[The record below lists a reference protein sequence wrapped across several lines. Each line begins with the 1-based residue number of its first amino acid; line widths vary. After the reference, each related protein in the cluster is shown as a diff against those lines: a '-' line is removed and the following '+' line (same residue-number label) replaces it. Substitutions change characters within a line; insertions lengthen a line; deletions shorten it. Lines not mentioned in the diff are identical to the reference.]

1 MKAMKRVQYL
11 YMRIATNTKR
21 ATGIVLVLAFL
32 TILFCHPLYATI
44 YGSISGKVTCENSG
58 KGIPG
63 VVVLLS
69 GKKREETKTDR
80 DGGYSFDFLDTG
92 NYYIRFVHG
101 SPYCTEKEKRIRVEA
116 GKKVVLNKILKLGGA
131 VTGKVYKSDGKTPF
145 EKVYVHVFFSD
156 GSSRSTRTIAD
167 GSYFVG
173 DLCPSNNYVVKIYFG
188 IPGQAPRRLTGIMVS
203 KGKVTKIKDIV
214 LNLND
219 VTGIE
224 GYVTSSCDGGP
235 FENAECSIDKID
247 ALNNKSIPIGDISTD
262 KNGYYRMKG
271 MEPGAYKVWIR
282 PPLPPKKDAV
292 TGKPFFSMQSYG
304 RYFTWGK
311 TVVEKSKV
319 TRMDMKLNIPSFS
332 KTMKTQVDVRLMY
345 GKDLDK
351 RPYKIVF
358 EGSGQGML
366 SYIKKKII
374 KDQFNY
380 RFVGISPGRYR
391 FGLSYL
397 ENTDLG
403 EKERIYYTYYTSS
416 WREVDSRILIP
427 WDYKV
432 IIEVLIQGKKIDLNK
447 KSKKSRK
454 SDVTT
459 GVDLV
464 EILKKR
470 KERTFYYKFE
480 VTRKMNKK

>member
-1 MKAMKRVQYL
+1 VKLIYSL
-11 YMRIATNTKR
+11 
-21 ATGIVLVLAFL
+21 L
-32 TILFCHPLYATI
+32 ILFFIFYPLYAEN
-44 YGSISGKVTCENSG
+44 YGSISGKVTGEKSG
-58 KGIPG
+58 EGIPG
-63 VVVLLS
+63 VVVEVVTINS
-69 GKKREETKTDR
+69 VIDIKTKTDSEGR
-80 DGGYSFDFLDTG
+80 YSFDKLSPDT
-92 NYYIRFVHG
+92 YYLNFFPGH
-101 SPYCTEKEKRIRVEA
+101 PYCVKNEWDIHKVRVEA

-145 EKVYVHVFFSD
+145 EKAYVHVFFSD
-156 GSSRSTRTIAD
+156 GSSKSTRTIAD

-173 DLCPSNNYVVKIYFG
+173 DLCPSNNYVVRIYFG
-188 IPGQAPRRLTGIMVS
+188 IPGQASRRLTGIMVS

-235 FENAECSIDKID
+235 FENAECSISKEVD
-247 ALNNKSIPIGDISTD
+247 ALNNKNIPIGDISTD

-271 MEPGAYKVWIR
+271 MEPGTYWVWIC
-282 PPLPPKKDAV
+282 PPLPPKKDVV

-311 TVVEKSKV
+311 TVVEKGRV
-319 TRMDMKLNIPSFS
+319 TRMDMKLNIPSYS
-332 KTMKTQVDVRLMY
+332 KTMKTQVDVRLIY

-351 RPYKIVF
+351 QPYRIIF
-358 EGSGQGML
+358 EASGSGQGML
-366 SYIKKKII
+366 PYIKKKII

-380 RFVGISPGRYR
+380 RFVGISPGRYW
-391 FGLSYL
+391 FGLSFL
-397 ENTDLG
+397 ENTNGG
-403 EKERIYYTYYTSS
+403 ENEKIYSNITSS
-416 WREVDSRILIP
+416 WREIDRRIFVP

-432 IIEVLIQGKKIDLNK
+432 IIDVLIPGNEIDLKK

-459 GVDLV
+459 SVDLV